1 LLDEHPE
8 PTDSRVKHYLS
19 GNLCRYAPYPEIID
33 ETCRTETQSPRSAL
47 MRHLGRRF
55 TQSVFAGVLASL
67 LALAPSPSQAQAW
80 PARQSIRVI
89 VPLTAG
95 SAIDIVARLVFEQV
109 SKQIGQTV
117 IIENRSGASQTLG
130 AGAVAKADPDGYTIL
145 VAGSALAVVPSTIAN
160 LSFNVQSDLTP
171 VASLSNVPLVMV
183 VQPDKG
189 YKTIHDFVAAAKA
202 KPGTFTYGSGGRGD
216 STHLA
221 AERFRLAAGFQGL
234 YVPFR
239 GAPEVLT
246 EVMAGRL
253 DFYMSPAAPAM
264 PLITGGKLQALAVAS
279 AKRGAALP
287 DIPTTTEL
295 GFANSDYEFWVGA
308 FAPAATPRAL
318 VDRLNQEVLQALA
331 TPSVLDRLKSI
342 GGSPTPMTAEAFGEQ
357 FKREI
362 GVNAGLV
369 KAVGLQTN

>member
-1 LLDEHPE
+1 
-8 PTDSRVKHYLS
+8 
-19 GNLCRYAPYPEIID
+19 
-33 ETCRTETQSPRSAL
+33 

-55 TQSVFAGVLASL
+55 TQSVSAGVLASL
-67 LALAPSPSQAQAW
+67 LALAPSPSQAQTQAW
-80 PARQSIRVI
+80 PARQPIRVI
-89 VPLTAG
+89 VPLSAG
-95 SAIDIVARLVFEQV
+95 SAIDIVGRLVFEQV

-117 IIENRSGASQTLG
+117 IIENRPGASQTLG
-130 AGAVAKADPDGYTIL
+130 AGAVAKADSDGYTIL

-160 LSFNVQSDLTP
+160 LPFDVQTDLTA
-171 VASLSNVPLVMV
+171 VASLANVPLVMV
-183 VQPDKG
+183 VEPGKG

-202 KPGTFTYGSGGRGD
+202 GTFTYGSGGRGD

-221 AERFRLAAGFQGL
+221 AERFRLAADFQGL

-253 DFYMSPAAPAM
+253 DFYMSPAAPAL
-264 PLITGGKLQALAVAS
+264 PLIAGGKLQALAVAS

-287 DIPTTTEL
+287 DIATTTEL
-295 GFANSDYEFWVGA
+295 GFPNSDYEFWVGA

-318 VDRLNQEVLQALA
+318 VDRLNAEVLKALD
-331 TPSVLDRLKSI
+331 TPGVRDRLKSI
-342 GGSPTPMTAEAFGEQ
+342 GGSATLTTAQAFGEQ